1 MIFSNEKYKVVKVFN
16 NNVLLATLN
25 GKEKILYGKGLGF
38 GKTANEFI
46 PANMLIEK
54 VYTIENEASSNQFSQ
69 LINYVDSKIVGL
81 CEEVIY
87 MIGQELNEE
96 LNENIHIS
104 LTDHIAFTLKRL
116 KENDEIMNP
125 FLVETETLYKHEFG
139 IARKATR
146 LLESRLNIVIPDG
159 EIGFITLHIHS
170 ARNNGKL
177 SNTIKYTRLV
187 SSMADCMEASLGLS
201 IDRKSID
208 YARFVIHMRFAI
220 ERLQKGNPIKNELL
234 SIIKKQFAN
243 SYKVSEKLAKLIEES
258 LNVNVVEDE
267 IAYLTVH
274 VEKLKNQSLVV
285 DLFS

>member
-1 MIFSNEKYKVVKVFN
+1 MTLSNENYKVVKVFN

-38 GKTANEFI
+38 GKAVNGII
-46 PANMLIEK
+46 PANTLIEK
-54 VYTIENEASSNQFSQ
+54 VYTIENELSSNQFSQ
-69 LINYVDSKIVGL
+69 LIAYIDSEIVGL

-96 LNENIHIS
+96 LSENIHIS

-125 FLVETETLYKHEFG
+125 FLVETETLYKHEFE
-139 IARKATR
+139 IARKAIR
-146 LLESRLNIVIPDG
+146 ILETRLNIMIPDG

-170 ARNNGKL
+170 ARNHGKL
-177 SNTIKYTRLV
+177 SNTIKYTYLV
-187 SSMADCMEASLGLS
+187 SSMAEFIEDSLGIV

-220 ERLQKGNPIKNELL
+220 ERLQKGKPINNELL
-234 SIIKKQFAN
+234 AVIKKQFTD
-243 SYKVSEKLAKLIEES
+243 SYKLSEQLAKLIEES
-258 LNVNVVEDE
+258 LNVNVIDDE

-274 VEKLKNQSLVV
+274 VEKLKNQSQIA
-285 DLFS
+285 D

>member
-1 MIFSNEKYKVVKVFN
+1 MIFSNDKYKVVKVFN

-38 GKTANEFI
+38 GKTVNEVI
-46 PANMLIEK
+46 PVNMLIEK
-54 VYTIENEASSNQFSQ
+54 IYTIENEMSSNQFSQ
-69 LINYVDSKIVGL
+69 LITYVDSEIVGL

-87 MIGQELNEE
+87 MIGQELNED

-125 FLVETETLYKHEFG
+125 FLVETEALYKHEFE

-146 LLESRLNIVIPDG
+146 IIETRLNIPIPDG

-177 SNTIKYTRLV
+177 SNTIKYTHLV
-187 SSMADCMEASLGLS
+187 SSMADFIEDSLGLV

-234 SIIKKQFAN
+234 SVIKKQFTY
-243 SYKVSEKLAKLIEES
+243 SYKLSEKLAKLIEES
-258 LNVNVVEDE
+258 LHVKVVEDE

-274 VEKLKNQSLVV
+274 VEKLKNQSLMV